1 MRHYEVMVILD
12 AGLEEDEIRTIV
24 DRATQTITSNG
35 GTVDKVDRWGK
46 RRFAYEVHHRSEG
59 YYVLVEA
66 TAEPVAVDS
75 LDRVLALADE
85 VIRHKVIRL
94 PDKAVGKVLSRPA
107 APSGPAEPSGN
118 GAPAE
123 ANANGAN

>member
-1 MRHYEVMVILD
+1 MRHYELVVILD
-12 AGLEEDEIRTIV
+12 AGLEEDDIRNIV
-24 DRATQTITSNG
+24 DRATQAITSNG
-35 GTVDKVDRWGK
+35 GTVEKVDRWGK

-59 YYVLVEA
+59 YYVLLEA
-66 TAEPVAVDS
+66 TAEPAAVES
-75 LDRVLALADE
+75 VDRVLALADE

-94 PDKAVGKVLSRPA
+94 PDKVVGK
-107 APSGPAEPSGN
+107 APSKPTGPSGN